1 MSSMFNNC
9 ESLTTIYGS
18 NWDTSK
24 SVHPW
29 SNFSMFQGCNKLVG
43 GKGTA
48 YYMRNVD
55 ETYARIDQGKDAPG
69 YFTDKNPT
77 SIQPTTI
84 GRQTDASVYDL
95 QGRRVDSPSRRGVYI
110 KDGRKIIR

>member
-1 MSSMFNNC
+1 
-9 ESLTTIYGS
+9 
-18 NWDTSK
+18 
-24 SVHPW
+24 
-29 SNFSMFQGCNKLVG
+29 
-43 GKGTA
+43 
-48 YYMRNVD
+48 MRNVD